1 MEESDFDE
9 MDLDHLDRLFEDG
22 EDEDIDWDDPLIFNA
37 LDD

>member
-9 MDLDHLDRLFEDG
+9 MDRDHLDRLFED
-22 EDEDIDWDDPLIFNA
+22 EDEDIDWDDPLIFET